1 MISPPI
7 TILARQPDW
16 LRVRDRLAN
25 QAWAGRVVSE
35 IKADAEYW
43 RSRLQVPP
51 PTEQTAWTH
60 HYFCD
65 TDGTRLTFDPADPA
79 HHRCSTCG
87 QMYAGGVKDG
97 AWRTHMHNAVA
108 AQVQRDAIL
117 VRTASACRVVGE
129 QDKAAAAAEISD
141 LIRRYS
147 RDYLQYEPHGQ
158 NVGTGRVQPQCLDEA
173 IWALTLL
180 RSVRWAASELPAATL
195 EAARA
200 LAAEVAE
207 LLRPQVSLIHNI
219 HCWMLAALAEC
230 AVHLGDAE
238 LLEFTADSE
247 VGVKAQLR
255 EGFHPEGIWFEINPH
270 YHFYTVAALLS
281 WLEIAGPGVLDREA
295 TARLARAVTAPP
307 ALAYSD
313 GLLPA
318 YGDGWPDAALSTF
331 ATQAEAA
338 SGLIPE
344 AEIDLGRYY
353 ATGPVAAG
361 QLWSATPVP
370 PVEVPPVEV
379 SLVEAPPVDERPV
392 DERPSSGQAGVEG
405 RPLLGRAGVAALLL
419 GPDTVTDEPSEPARS
434 LHWPGPGIVVLRDG
448 RTRVAMRSGPDSGWH
463 DHHDK
468 LAVDVEL
475 STGWRSLDLGTS
487 GYGAE
492 FTNWMRSPAA
502 HNTVYIGNEPQPPCD
517 GKIVSYSEH
526 RATGTAAWSGN
537 EVQRSVELTDT
548 GWTDTTELNLPETR
562 PVTWFFHGDGE
573 LASDQEVLDPTDP
586 ADPESPLGLNHLSNW
601 RRISTPDGHL
611 RARWTTAGAPTVSIT
626 VPTGFTAYLAEG
638 QGNPTGARLGVII
651 LTGPTHRTT
660 ITATFDT
667 TARS

>member
-7 TILARQPDW
+7 SVLARQPDW
-16 LRVRDRLAN
+16 LRVRRRLAN
-25 QAWAGRVVSE
+25 QAWAGSVVSE

-43 RSRLQVPP
+43 RSRLQVPA

-79 HHRCSTCG
+79 HHRCSCCG
-87 QMYAGGVKDG
+87 RVYAGGVKDG

-117 VRTASACRVVGE
+117 IRTAGSAPAVGE
-129 QDKAAAAAEISD
+129 RDKDAAAAEISD
-141 LIRRYS
+141 IIGRYS

-247 VGVKAQLR
+247 VGIKAQLR
-255 EGFHPEGIWFEINPH
+255 EGFHPDGIWFEINPH

-281 WLEIAGPGVLDREA
+281 WLEIAGPDVLDGEA

-338 SGLIPE
+338 TGLIPE

-353 ATGPVAAG
+353 AAGPVATG
-361 QLWSATPVP
+361 QLWAATPVP
-370 PVEVPPVEV
+370 PVDARPP
-379 SLVEAPPVDERPV
+379 SVEAQPR
-392 DERPSSGQAGVEG
+392 S
-405 RPLLGRAGVAALLL
+405 GRAGVSALVF
-419 GPDTVTDEPSEPARS
+419 GPDTVADEPAEPARS

-502 HNTVYIGNEPQPPCD
+502 HNTVYVGNEPQPPCD
-517 GKIVSYSEH
+517 GKILSYSEH

-537 EVQRSVELTDT
+537 ELQRSIELTDT
-548 GWTDTTELNLPETR
+548 GWTDTTELTLPEVR
-562 PVTWFFHGDGE
+562 PITWFFHGDGAV
-573 LASDQEVLDPTDP
+573 ASDHQVVDSDGP
-586 ADPESPLGLNHLSNW
+586 ADPNSKLGLSHLSNW
-601 RRISTPDGHL
+601 RRISTPNGHL
-611 RARWTTAGAPTVSIT
+611 QARWTAAGAPSVIIT

-638 QGNPTGARLGVII
+638 QGNPTGAPLGILI
-651 LTGPTHRTT
+651 LTGPTRQTT
-660 ITATFDT
+660 IKATFET
-667 TARS
+667 TAPS

>member
-7 TILARQPDW
+7 SALARQPDW
-16 LRVRDRLAN
+16 LRVHHRLADH
-25 QAWAGRVVSE
+25 AWAGRVVSE

-79 HHRCSTCG
+79 HHRCGTCG
-87 QMYAGGVKDG
+87 RVYAGGVKDG

-117 VRTASACRVVGE
+117 VRTAGACGAVGE
-129 QDKAAAAAEISD
+129 QDKAAAEISD
-141 LIRRYS
+141 IIERYS

-195 EAARA
+195 EAARS

-281 WLEIAGPGVLDREA
+281 WLEIAGPDVLDREA

-338 SGLIPE
+338 TGLIPE
-344 AEIDLGRYY
+344 AQIDLAHYY
-353 ATGPVAAG
+353 AHGAVTAG
-361 QLWSATPVP
+361 QLWSASPVP
-370 PVEVPPVEV
+370 P
-379 SLVEAPPVDERPV
+379 LEAPSADTPPDEAPSHKAPSHEAPSDDARP
-392 DERPSSGQAGVEG
+392 PA
-405 RPLLGRAGVAALLL
+405 GRAGVAALVF
-419 GPDTVTDEPSEPARS
+419 GPDAVAAGSGEPARS

-502 HNTVYIGNEPQPPCD
+502 HNTVYVGNEPQPPCD
-517 GKIVSYSEH
+517 GTIVSYSEH
-526 RATGTAAWSGN
+526 RATGSATWSGN
-537 EVQRSVELTDT
+537 EVRRSIELTAT
-548 GWTDTTELNLPETR
+548 GWTDTTELTLPEVR
-562 PVTWFFHGDGE
+562 PVTWFFHGDG
-573 LASDQEVLDPTDP
+573 AVDSDHQVLDSDAP
-586 ADPESPLGLNHLSNW
+586 ADPNSPLGLDYLSNW
-601 RRISTPDGHL
+601 RRISTPNGHL
-611 RARWTTAGAPTVSIT
+611 QARWTTAGAPTVSIT
-626 VPTGFTAYLAEG
+626 VPTGFTVYLAEG
-638 QGNPTGARLGVII
+638 QGNPTGARLGVLI
-651 LTGPTHRTT
+651 LTGRTQQAT

-667 TARS
+667 VMRTEPSRS

>member
-7 TILARQPDW
+7 SVLARQPDW
-16 LRVRDRLAN
+16 LRVHHKLAS
-25 QAWAGRVVSE
+25 QEWAGTIVSE

-43 RSRLQVPP
+43 RPRLQVPP

-65 TDGTRLTFDPADPA
+65 TDGTRLSFDPADPA
-79 HHRCSTCG
+79 HHRCGSCG
-87 QMYAGGVKDG
+87 RVYAGGVKDG

-108 AQVQRDAIL
+108 AQVQRDALL
-117 VRTASACRVVGE
+117 VRTAGSARAVGE
-129 QDKAAAAAEISD
+129 DDKAAAVAELSD
-141 LIRRYS
+141 VIGRYS

-173 IWALTLL
+173 IWALALL

-238 LLEFTADSE
+238 LLEFTADSA

-255 EGFHPEGIWFEINPH
+255 EGFHAEGIWFEINPH
-270 YHFYTVAALLS
+270 YHFYTVTALLS
-281 WLEIAGPGVLDREA
+281 WLETVGPDVLDHEA

-318 YGDGWPDAALSTF
+318 YGDGWPDAAVPTF
-331 ATQAEAA
+331 AAQAEAA
-338 SGLIPE
+338 TGLIPE
-344 AEIDLGRYY
+344 AQINLAHYY
-353 ATGPVAAG
+353 AHGPVAAG
-361 QLWSATPVP
+361 QLWAASPVP
-370 PVEVPPVEV
+370 PLEASSGEVP
-379 SLVEAPPVDERPV
+379 L
-392 DERPSSGQAGVEG
+392 SS
-405 RPLLGRAGVAALLL
+405 GRAGVAALVF
-419 GPDTVTDEPSEPARS
+419 GPDAVAAGSGEPAGS
-434 LHWPGPGIVVLRDG
+434 LHWPGPGIVALRDG
-448 RTRVAMRSGPDSGWH
+448 RNRVAMRSGPDSGWH

-502 HNTVYIGNEPQPPCD
+502 HNTIYIGNEPQPPCD

-537 EVQRSVELTDT
+537 ELRRTIELTDE

-562 PVTWFFHGDGE
+562 AVTWFFHGDGD
-573 LASDQEVLDPTDP
+573 LVSDHPVLGTDNP
-586 ADPESPLGLNHLSNW
+586 AADPDSPLGLKHLTNW
-601 RRISTPDGHL
+601 RRVSTPDGNL
-611 RARWTTAGAPTVSIT
+611 QAGWTAPGAPSVTIT

-638 QGNPTGARLGVII
+638 QGNPTGAQLGVLI
-651 LTGPTHRTT
+651 LTGPTREAT
-660 ITATFDT
+660 ITATFTT
-667 TARS
+667 TAGSS

>member
-7 TILARQPDW
+7 SVVARQPDW
-16 LRVRDRLAN
+16 LRVRRRLAN
-25 QAWAGRVVSE
+25 QAWAGSVVSE
-35 IKADAEYW
+35 LKADAEYW
-43 RSRLQVPP
+43 RSRLQVPA

-87 QMYAGGVKDG
+87 RTYAGGVKDG

-117 VRTASACRVVGE
+117 VRAAGSAPDVGE
-129 QDKAAAAAEISD
+129 RDKSAAVAEISD
-141 LIRRYS
+141 LIGRYS

-195 EAARA
+195 EAARE

-281 WLEIAGPGVLDREA
+281 WLEIAGPDVLDGEA

-318 YGDGWPDAALSTF
+318 YGDGWPDASLSTF

-338 SGLIPE
+338 SGLIAE
-344 AEIDLGRYY
+344 AEIDLARYY
-353 ATGPVAAG
+353 AAGRVATG

-370 PVEVPPVEV
+370 PFEAQPP
-379 SLVEAPPVDERPV
+379 SGRPGVDARP
-392 DERPSSGQAGVEG
+392 PSS
-405 RPLLGRAGVAALLL
+405 GRAGVAALVF
-419 GPDTVTDEPSEPARS
+419 GPDTVADGPAEPARS
-434 LHWPGPGIVVLRDG
+434 LHWPGPGIVVLRDD

-526 RATGTAAWSGN
+526 RATGTAAWSGS
-537 EVQRSVELTDT
+537 EVQRSIELTDT
-548 GWTDTTELNLPETR
+548 GWTDTTELTLPEVR
-562 PVTWFFHGDGE
+562 PITWFFHGDGE
-573 LASDQEVLDPTDP
+573 VASDQEVLDTTDP
-586 ADPESPLGLNHLSNW
+586 ADPDSPLGLNHLSNW

-611 RARWTTAGAPTVSIT
+611 HARWTTAGAPTVSIT

-638 QGNPTGARLGVII
+638 QGNPTGARLGVLI
-651 LTGPTHRTT
+651 LTGPAHRTT
-660 ITATFDT
+660 ITATFNT
-667 TARS
+667 TAHSS